1 MQSPCLGKTC
11 RRAGKRIEALEH
23 YRAHEQRPYRA
34 SIAAKIRWTSARTY
48 WLYSLWFGGATCWA
62 PAPTNQ
68 PTNQSNK
75 QPTSKCECGCRER
88 YARVVSWEVTSIQS
102 ADHMN
107 ARRWLIR
114 CPTRDVPTPRA
125 RVWVSVNVTQRLY
138 IGYDGL
144 AGRTDGIIPIPGCNG
159 KKKRTGALDTSSPF
173 VLLLILLLCTRSRD
187 L

>member
-1 MQSPCLGKTC
+1 VLISSVRTGHLLLRENDGLVLG
-11 RRAGKRIEALEH
+11 RIGYTVCGL
-23 YRAHEQRPYRA
+23 
-34 SIAAKIRWTSARTY
+34 
-48 WLYSLWFGGATCWA
+48 GAQ
-62 PAPTNQ
+62 PVGHQLRPTNQ
-68 PTNQSNK
+68 PIK
-75 QPTSKCECGCRER
+75 QTTSKCECGCRER

-125 RVWVSVNVTQRLY
+125 GVWVSVNVTQRLY

-159 KKKRTGALDTSSPF
+159 KKKRTGALDTSSAF
-173 VLLLILLLCTRSRD
+173 VLLLLLLLCTRSRD